1 MGGVGRRDTPKGRGA
16 RILRRTEEEGVIP
29 WKTLEE
35 ERVLGKE
42 SG

>member
-1 MGGVGRRDTPKGRGA
+1 MDGRSWKKRPKRHGA
-16 RILRRTEEEGVIP
+16 RTLSRTEEEGVIP
-29 WKTLEE
+29 RKTLEE